1 MKKIMLLSM
10 LCAFVANC
18 IAQNPVIKLPHYP
31 RHIVVN
37 SKDELIFVCD
47 DSLMKITTGGKLST
61 IVKYPGGVEM
71 AIDKNDNIYC
81 AGDRKITKVTAN
93 GKIENFAG
101 YNWTAETND
110 GPLDKAGFDA
120 IGHIAIDA
128 AGNIYIV
135 ELRYKNN
142 GLAKN
147 FLFRKITKDKTVKT
161 VLATGENTDL
171 QYLDIAGF
179 CLDSIGNIYITT
191 VGNRC
196 IKKISPDGK
205 VTTIAGMCN
214 KRKFM
219 PVYIQ
224 GDISKAELYSP
235 GDIVINK
242 KGEVIFLDNRLH
254 RLIKVANNQVST
266 LAGNS
271 LIQIN
276 SLNIGGR
283 SQEGY
288 KDGKALSALFNFAD
302 SESAIEIDSKQ
313 NIYILDAGNNC
324 IRKLSVEGMVT
335 TVALFNPKE
344 YKRY

>member
-1 MKKIMLLSM
+1 MKRYIPLLI
-10 LCAFVANC
+10 LIITCNYLQ
-18 IAQNPVIKLPHYP
+18 AQNTVIKLPHYP

-37 SKDELIFVCD
+37 SKDELIIVCD
-47 DSLMKITTGGKLST
+47 DSLMKITTDGKLST
-61 IVKYPGGVEM
+61 IVKYPGGVAM

-110 GPLDKAGFDA
+110 GPLDNAGFDA
-120 IGHIAIDA
+120 IGNIAIDA
-128 AGNIYIV
+128 AGNIYTV
-135 ELRYKNN
+135 ELRHRNN
-142 GLAKN
+142 GLVKS
-147 FLFRKITKDKTVKT
+147 FLFRKITKDKNVKT
-161 VLATGENTDL
+161 VLATDENADL
-171 QYLDIAGF
+171 QYLDIWGF
-179 CLDSIGNIYITT
+179 CIDSIGNLYITT
-191 VGNRC
+191 GGHRC
-196 IKKISPDGK
+196 IKKISTDGK

-214 KRKFM
+214 KRQFM

-235 GDIVINK
+235 SDILINK
-242 KGEVIFLDNRLH
+242 KGEVIFLDDRLN

-266 LAGNS
+266 LAGSS
-271 LIQIN
+271 LIQSN

-302 SESAIEIDSKQ
+302 SESAIQIDSKQ

-324 IRKLSVEGMVT
+324 IRKLSAEGMVT
-335 TVALFNPKE
+335 TIALFNPKE